1 MIKKKAYSIQMS
13 YEVSDDE
20 KKRAEQALLY
30 FGVALKVVQQA
41 SDHLNIL
48 KTPFKDNPEMNPE
61 EVMKARAALRRFR
74 DKAIDNFNNFKE
86 VAFKCVNSMQSFAS
100 DTQSVKLMKS
110 MITSI
115 DELEVKVNNFAEVF
129 DDLQSKDFA
138 KNVVISIEDVQ
149 DQCDDIEEIIDERIK
164 PHVQN
169 NILATS
175 WVDSVSQDLQMKVEK
190 QTPLILDLY
199 NKRQEQLNES
209 IRERSTVGN

>member
-1 MIKKKAYSIQMS
+1 MS
-13 YEVSDDE
+13 YEVSDAE
-20 KKRAEQALLY
+20 KKRAEQALLC
-30 FGVALKVVQQA
+30 FAAALKVLQQA

-48 KTPFKDNPEMNPE
+48 KTPFKDNPEMNPD

-74 DKAIDNFNNFKE
+74 DKAIENFNHFKE
-86 VAFKCVNSMQSFAS
+86 IAFQCVNTMQTFAS

-110 MITSI
+110 MITAI

-129 DDLQSKDFA
+129 DDLQSKDFS
-138 KNVVISIEDVQ
+138 KNIVAGIEDIQ

-190 QTPLILDLY
+190 QTPLIMDLY
-199 NKRQEQLNES
+199 QKRQDQLNDS
-209 IRERSTVGN
+209 IKERGTVGN